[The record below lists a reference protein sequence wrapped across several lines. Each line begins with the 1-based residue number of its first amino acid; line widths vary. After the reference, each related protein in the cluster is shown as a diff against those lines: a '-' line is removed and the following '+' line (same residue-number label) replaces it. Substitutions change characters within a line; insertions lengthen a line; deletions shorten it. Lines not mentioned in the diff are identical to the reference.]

1 MISLRK
7 GFVSCAV
14 ALAVVG
20 SIGAITPAFATGV
33 VCGTSCRA
41 QIRVLGTTFNAP
53 VVVDANGVGR
63 VSNFVVNVGTLTV
76 RIISATL
83 NPDPA
88 IIFSASA
95 TNLTPAPVLFTF
107 IFAEPIALSGT
118 INANSSIGYTLTDG
132 FQAGLGGASGVA
144 LSSGIGTDPTHVLVA
159 NDAPPVTNKGVD
171 VGPFVA
177 DPFPGGI
184 PATNPQSSPP
194 GSPTCTPFTP
204 GPASTSNCG
213 PFAAAN
219 TFSGGPFT
227 LMTATLSFYLSAQ
240 DTAGFSGAVVQSSVP
255 EPASLL
261 LMVSG
266 LFGLAGWRRYSFRA

>member
-1 MISLRK
+1 VKTTSLRK

-41 QIRVLGTTFNAP
+41 QVTLFGTTFSAP
-53 VVVDANGVGR
+53 VAVDASGVGT
-63 VSNFVVNVGTLTV
+63 VSNFSLTFGGV
-76 RIISATL
+76 TARIGSATL
-83 NPDPA
+83 NPDPN

-95 TNLTPAPVLFTF
+95 TNPTAVPVLFTF
-107 IFAEPIALSGT
+107 TFAEPIALSGT

-132 FQAGLGGASGVA
+132 FPAGLGGAPGVV
-144 LSSGIGTDPTHVLVA
+144 LSPGAGTDPTHVLVA

-171 VGPFVA
+171 VGPFLA

-184 PATNPQSSPP
+184 P
-194 GSPTCTPFTP
+194 GTCTAFTP
-204 GPASTSNCG
+204 APASTSNCG
-213 PFAAAN
+213 PFSAAN
-219 TFSGGPFT
+219 TFSGGPFV
-227 LMTATLSFYLSAQ
+227 LMTATLSFNLSAE
-240 DTAGFSGAVVQSSVP
+240 DTAGFSGAVVQNQVP

-261 LMVSG
+261 LMGSG
-266 LFGLAGWRRYSFRA
+266 MLGLVGGWRRYSFRA